1 MMGRSLVH
9 ADEQTLVE
17 KARNGDMQAFKSLI
31 QRYERQIASTVIGMV
46 GECPEAQDIGQET
59 FIRFYHNLQNFRGD
73 SSVGTYLTRIAI
85 NLCLNELKRRKRNQ
99 KRYDGTT
106 EEMNRVMDPLD
117 YHEQKDH
124 QEWLLKALD
133 ALDAK
138 YKSVVVLRLVE
149 GYSTQESARILN
161 LPQGTILSRLSRGI
175 AKLQQLLNELE
186 RPEIHSRA
194 FHKE

>member
-1 MMGRSLVH
+1 MGCSLVY

-31 QRYERQIASTVIGMV
+31 QRYEQQIASTVIGMV
-46 GECPEAQDIGQET
+46 GEGPEAQDIGQET

-106 EEMNRVMDPLD
+106 EEMNRVMDPLNP
-117 YHEQKDH
+117 HEQKDH
-124 QEWLLKALD
+124 QEWLLKALS

-149 GYSTQESARILN
+149 GYSTKETARILK
-161 LPQGTILSRLSRGI
+161 LPQGTVLSRLSRGVE
-175 AKLQQLLNELE
+175 KLKQLLNELE
-186 RPEIHSRA
+186 RPVIHS
-194 FHKE
+194 